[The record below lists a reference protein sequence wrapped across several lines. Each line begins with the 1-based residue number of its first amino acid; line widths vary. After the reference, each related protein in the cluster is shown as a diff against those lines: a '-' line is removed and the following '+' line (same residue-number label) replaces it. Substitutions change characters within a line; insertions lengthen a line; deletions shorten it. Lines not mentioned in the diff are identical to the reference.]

1 MWHRINSVSI
11 DIYLLTYIP
20 RRRIYDCVNVVNDT
34 RLRKNRIQY
43 RLAEFFLYV
52 REGMKKREISFKRK
66 GRDRSILDGC
76 TWARDKS
83 GCHAEFILLLFYNGF
98 LSQTLST
105 RCNSTQFPDSACIP
119 NKTESGSQ
127 NISLIHSCK
136 SIFKVEIFNFFF
148 SLTIEKDS
156 PIGLA
161 RRFSKPIHVNR
172 TLLLKSWK
180 YVTRIAKFH
189 TNLL

>member
-1 MWHRINSVSI
+1 MSWNTWHRINSVSI

-20 RRRIYDCVNVVNDT
+20 RRRIYDCVNVANDT

-43 RLAEFFLYV
+43 RLAEFFFYTF
-52 REGMKKREISFKRK
+52 EK
-66 GRDRSILDGC
+66 GWRNEKSHLRGKGGIDLFWMDALERVIE
-76 TWARDKS
+76 S

-180 YVTRIAKFH
+180 
-189 TNLL
+189 

>member
-1 MWHRINSVSI
+1 
-11 DIYLLTYIP
+11 
-20 RRRIYDCVNVVNDT
+20 
-34 RLRKNRIQY
+34 
-43 RLAEFFLYV
+43 
-52 REGMKKREISFKRK
+52 MKKREISFKRK

-161 RRFSKPIHVNR
+161 QIFQTDPRWS
-172 TLLLKSWK
+172 
-180 YVTRIAKFH
+180 YVIVKIMEITWHESPNSTQICYNIDRIIIAEW
-189 TNLL
+189 L